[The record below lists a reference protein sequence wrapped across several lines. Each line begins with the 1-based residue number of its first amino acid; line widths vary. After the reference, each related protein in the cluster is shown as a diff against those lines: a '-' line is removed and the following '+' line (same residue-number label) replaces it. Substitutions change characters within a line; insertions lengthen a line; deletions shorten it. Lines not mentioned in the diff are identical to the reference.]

1 MTLAAQTAH
10 TYREGHIL
18 VHATL
23 QETQHNLLG
32 LLPRDY
38 VYRRIALVVCAD
50 ALYQFRAVNK
60 WFYGQNNH

>member
-18 VHATL
+18 IHATL
-23 QETQHNLLG
+23 QQAQHNLLG
-32 LLPRDY
+32 LLPRDD

-50 ALYQFRAVNK
+50 ALYQLRAVDK
-60 WFYGQNNH
+60 GLYG